1 MKKYLLPA
9 ITSFALCTVSH
20 FALASSDSPEASGAP
35 AVSVGEPNA
44 GASGMGGGDRR
55 AKMKEKFENMNPEQQ
70 EKAKA
75 HMAERKAKWNAMSPE
90 EKAAHKAK
98 KEERRAKWDAMSPE
112 EKEAHK
118 AKKEARHEKMK
129 NMSPEERNAAR
140 EKWRENRKMKRGGEA
155 PSAPAAN

>member
-9 ITSFALCTVSH
+9 IASFALCTVSH

-35 AVSVGEPNA
+35 AVSEGAPNPG
-44 GASGMGGGDRR
+44 GADRR
-55 AKMKEKFENMNPEQQ
+55 AHMKEKFENMTPEQQ

-75 HMAERKAKWNAMSPE
+75 HMAERKAKWDAMSPE

-140 EKWRENRKMKRGGEA
+140 EKWRENRKMKRGNAEA